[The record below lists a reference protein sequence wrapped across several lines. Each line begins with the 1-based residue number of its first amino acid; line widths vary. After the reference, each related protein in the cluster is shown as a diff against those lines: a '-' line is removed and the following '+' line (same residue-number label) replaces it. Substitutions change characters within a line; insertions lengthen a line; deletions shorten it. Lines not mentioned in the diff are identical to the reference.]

1 MDHETLP
8 GQVRMTLQRHWGLIL
23 TALAL
28 LAALTWGFLPR
39 AVPVDV
45 AKAARAPLR
54 VTVEEEGRTRVIDR
68 YVVSAPVAGYARR
81 IELRVGD
88 AVQQGQMLVA
98 LEPLRSEV
106 LDPRSRAAAEA
117 RVAAAEAGLQVAEQN
132 ARAATSDANIA
143 RKEFERRRAL
153 AADGRISREERDR
166 AEAAMQH
173 SEAARRS
180 ADFAVDVARH
190 ELEAA
195 RTTLEYAA
203 ARASGENPEQVAVH
217 SPIDGRVLSIP
228 RESEGVV
235 AEDQAEMLHKV
246 LEFTNTPVAKVMVPR
261 TEIAWVEEGTTLAKG
276 YGLNGFGHE
285 WAEINGS
292 EYSVVYRLHMPNQL
306 MMGKSGQDLAPVD
319 VPAEFQ
325 KTAWVSSMEQY
336 QEMYRR
342 SLDDADAFWAEE
354 ADKRLHWF
362 KKWDYVQNHNFAE
375 AKIRWFEGGKLN
387 VTYNCID
394 RHLPARADQ
403 GDGGEKRRAE
413 QGRRRQD
420 DTMIRAD
427 DQTDQGRDNDP
438 DEGKRCS
445 EFLPQ
450 VQDREI
456 IIQLESCGEEFAGSS
471 YETHARKTQNM
482 SCPAFVVD
490 SSGSVGR
497 ITIPFPELKLV
508 DAERFCVL
516 RVLVHFAPVASVQ
529 VIPLSFENCAVYFIL
544 ISKQPAGANIHN
556 ALDAI
561 SGDLLGDIFPLCI
574 FGHCTRRIGN
584 KSRSAGTGY
593 AHGPADVTNIVCI
606 DEVEVVH
613 IIGHID
619 GTKSLVVFFNIG
631 FTDRVGLDANG
642 DNTSAG

>member
-1 MDHETLP
+1 
-8 GQVRMTLQRHWGLIL
+8 MTLQRHWGLIL

-45 AKAARAPLR
+45 APSARAPLR

-235 AEDQAEMLHKV
+235 ASGQALVEVGDPAALEVVVEV
-246 LEFTNTPVAKVMVPR
+246 LSADAVRIQPGMAVEFTRWGGGEILHGAVR
-261 TEIAWVEEGTTLAKG
+261 TVEPTGFTKISALGVEEQRVRIVADITSPPETWTRLGDGFRVEASFILWEGADVLQIPASALFRSG
-276 YGLNGFGHE
+276 ADWAVFGIDGGRAQLRIVDVGHNNGFA
-285 WAEINGS
+285 AEIVKGLREGEAVIVHPS
-292 EYSVVYRLHMPNQL
+292 DAVADGVRV
-306 MMGKSGQDLAPVD
+306 AP
-319 VPAEFQ
+319 
-325 KTAWVSSMEQY
+325 
-336 QEMYRR
+336 R
-342 SLDDADAFWAEE
+342 
-354 ADKRLHWF
+354 
-362 KKWDYVQNHNFAE
+362 
-375 AKIRWFEGGKLN
+375 
-387 VTYNCID
+387 
-394 RHLPARADQ
+394 
-403 GDGGEKRRAE
+403 
-413 QGRRRQD
+413 
-420 DTMIRAD
+420 
-427 DQTDQGRDNDP
+427 
-438 DEGKRCS
+438 
-445 EFLPQ
+445 
-450 VQDREI
+450 
-456 IIQLESCGEEFAGSS
+456 
-471 YETHARKTQNM
+471 
-482 SCPAFVVD
+482 
-490 SSGSVGR
+490 
-497 ITIPFPELKLV
+497 
-508 DAERFCVL
+508 
-516 RVLVHFAPVASVQ
+516 
-529 VIPLSFENCAVYFIL
+529 
-544 ISKQPAGANIHN
+544 
-556 ALDAI
+556 
-561 SGDLLGDIFPLCI
+561 
-574 FGHCTRRIGN
+574 
-584 KSRSAGTGY
+584 
-593 AHGPADVTNIVCI
+593 
-606 DEVEVVH
+606 
-613 IIGHID
+613 
-619 GTKSLVVFFNIG
+619 
-631 FTDRVGLDANG
+631 
-642 DNTSAG
+642 